1 MNDPQQF
8 GRQRGLGSW
17 AQGARPWCSP
27 WFAASALWFA
37 VDQVSKALVDE
48 LLPRQAS
55 IPLAPF
61 LNLVHTLNPGA
72 AFSFLA
78 DQSGW
83 QRWGLTLVAVVASIV
98 LAVLIRR
105 RPPRIEAAGYALIL
119 AGALGNAVDRVAR
132 GAVVDW
138 LDLYWRDLHWPAFNL
153 ADVGITVGAAV
164 IIGSSL
170 RARPRTSVDTST

>member
-1 MNDPQQF
+1 MP
-8 GRQRGLGSW
+8 GSW
-17 AQGARPWCSP
+17 AEAARAGCSP
-27 WFAASALWFA
+27 WFAASALWLLL
-37 VDQVSKALVDE
+37 DQVSKALVDH

-55 IPLAPF
+55 IPLTPF

-78 DQSGW
+78 DQPGW
-83 QRWGLTLVAVVASIV
+83 QRWVLTLVAAAASIV
-98 LAVLIRR
+98 LVGLIRR
-105 RPPRIEAAGYALIL
+105 RPPPMEAAGYALIL

-132 GAVVDW
+132 RAVVDW

-153 ADVGITVGAAV
+153 ADVGITVGAAL

-170 RARPRTSVDTST
+170 KARPRASVDISR